1 MRPWDTKF
9 DNSNPDSLEKDA
21 EVHIKNFE
29 TDKLGAIDGSGV

>member
-9 DNSNPDSLEKDA
+9 DSLEKDA

-29 TDKLGAIDGSGV
+29 IDKLGAIDGSGV